1 MTFAWSSPEAFGAT
15 FNVAV
20 TSSAFM
26 VEHSFQAMMEREKSS
41 RTIDR

>member
-1 MTFAWSSPEAFGAT
+1 MTFAWSSPEAFSAK

-26 VEHSFQAMMEREKSS
+26 VEHSFQAMM
-41 RTIDR
+41 